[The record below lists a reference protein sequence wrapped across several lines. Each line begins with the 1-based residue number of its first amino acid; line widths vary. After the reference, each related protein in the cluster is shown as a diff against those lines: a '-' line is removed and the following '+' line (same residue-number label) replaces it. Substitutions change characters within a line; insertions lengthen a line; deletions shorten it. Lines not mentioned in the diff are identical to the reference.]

1 MKRHQNVAAMPGG
14 LRNLVGIVVLLL
26 MASCVAT
33 PSRDFAVTPFYSGH
47 VTDAF
52 TGEPLGDVLI
62 HVATLRRVPSDA
74 VTVTTNAE
82 GRYSAG
88 VLGDS
93 AWSVTLASPLETIC
107 RARIT
112 FIRPGYVSQSLE
124 DAGPCSRSPKTL
136 DVALAQSK

>member
-1 MKRHQNVAAMPGG
+1 MRFARNIG
-14 LRNLVGIVVLLL
+14 LLLVSIVVT
-26 MASCVAT
+26 SCVAT

-52 TGEPLGDVLI
+52 TGEPLADVLI
-62 HVATLRRVPSDA
+62 HVATLRRIPTDA
-74 VTVTTNAE
+74 VTVTTNAQ
-82 GRYSAG
+82 GSYLAG

-93 AWSVTLASPLETIC
+93 AWSVALASPVESTC

-112 FIRPGYVSQSLE
+112 FMRPGYASQSLE
-124 DAGPCSRSPKTL
+124 DAGACSRSPKTL